1 MNEAE
6 LRTWMDAYTVAFDA
20 QDSEAAALLFTEGGT
35 YQWGPFGKLLVGRD
49 EIRREWDAHQDDEE
63 IAEMTYEVLAV
74 TPEVGVAR
82 WIASHTNERQRRRH
96 RMDGVF
102 VVTLT
107 DDGLCD
113 SFREWWNV
121 REETLD

>member
-1 MNEAE
+1 MTEAE
-6 LRTWMDAYTVAFDA
+6 LRTWMDAYTAAFVA
-20 QDSEAAALLFTEGGT
+20 QDSEGGSLLFTEDGT

-49 EIRREWDAHQDDEE
+49 EIRAEWDAHQNLEE
-63 IAEMTYEVLAV
+63 TAEMTYEVIAV
-74 TPEVGVAR
+74 TPELGVAR
-82 WIASHTNERQRRRH
+82 WIASHTNEREGRRH

-107 DDGLCD
+107 EDGLCD

-121 REETLD
+121 REEEL

>member
-1 MNEAE
+1 VTEAE
-6 LRTWMDAYTVAFDA
+6 LRTWMDAYTVAFNA
-20 QDSEAAALLFTEGGT
+20 QDSESAAQLFTEDGT
-35 YQWGPFGKLLVGRD
+35 YQWGPFGKTLVGRD
-49 EIRREWDAHQDDEE
+49 EIRDEWDAHSDPDEV
-63 IAEMTYEVLAV
+63 AEMRYEVIAV

-82 WIASHTNERQRRRH
+82 WLASHTVPRERRVH

-113 SFREWWNV
+113 SFREWWHSQ
-121 REETLD
+121 EEPL